1 MWFYVGERQMH
12 ATIDCP
18 TCLEGAE
25 FSFDHDWMHDSMP
38 ETTRNMG
45 TCDQMS
51 RIDMVRESLRIG
63 IPLHRVEEYFEW
75 RDLCGQ
81 C

>member
-1 MWFYVGERQMH
+1 MR

-25 FSFDHDWMHDSMP
+25 FSFDHDWIDDEVSGTTKKMP
-38 ETTRNMG
+38 AWQHMNQIET
-45 TCDQMS
+45 
-51 RIDMVRESLRIG
+51 VRESLRIG
-63 IPLHRVEEYFEW
+63 IPLHRVEEYLEW
-75 RDLCGQ
+75 RDVRRQ